1 MRGGKWVDL
10 DGRAGG
16 KELGAVEGK
25 ETIISLHSLHFV
37 RGKKHLLSILFMY
50 VHIYIT
56 GLDLHIRENIFF
68 SDVGDLS

>member
-37 RGKKHLLSILFMY
+37 RGKKHLLSI
-50 VHIYIT
+50 
-56 GLDLHIRENIFF
+56 
-68 SDVGDLS
+68 S

>member
-1 MRGGKWVDL
+1 MDL

-37 RGKKHLLSILFMY
+37 RGKKTSTLNQLKGRTQNKHKGWYGCGQRDPHTLL
-50 VHIYIT
+50 T
-56 GLDLHIRENIFF
+56 
-68 SDVGDLS
+68 